1 MLISKNKKA
10 FHDYEI
16 LDKIE
21 AGIVLTGPEVKSL
34 RDKRVNLKGS
44 FVSTW
49 NGQAFV
55 EGMHISP
62 YKFAPDTR
70 YDPHNKRKLLLH
82 KKEILK
88 LEATLNEKGST
99 AVPLEIYFKGSII
112 KLLIGICRGK
122 KQYDKREELK
132 KKAQN
137 LDIARELK
145 TGHRPVLRRAS

>member
-21 AGIVLTGPEVKSL
+21 AGVVLAGAEVKSL

-55 EGMHISP
+55 EGMHVSP
-62 YKFAPDTR
+62 YKFAPDKN
-70 YDPHNKRKLLLH
+70 YDPHRKRKLLLH

-88 LEATLNEKGST
+88 LEAHLNEKGKT

-137 LDIARELK
+137 LDIARALSRK
-145 TGHRPVLRRAS
+145 MK